1 MNRGPIL
8 LYLFCLFSAG
18 TLPGVEPETIVPPT
32 DQVSEFDAR
41 RELANVLRKLGK
53 IEAAETQLRKLQQM
67 QPNNAGITADLAD
80 LETLRGH
87 FASSRELYERALA
100 ESSNSTEIRLRYA
113 RQARSWGD
121 FYPAERIFRT
131 YLQDHPYDVDAAQEL
146 ATILIGEQQFESA
159 EGVYLGLSKSPAVHE
174 KALVGLATARS
185 LEQDYNGV
193 LPYTDAVLK
202 IDPDHIDALNMRGE
216 ALRRLRRYD
225 EAKEPFQRLTS
236 IPGGQ
241 RAGWIGLGRI
251 ARSQNDDVTAER
263 CFRRAQASDP
273 SDITAAYFAAGK
285 QIDSFLSTYPP
296 RHNLGVAELSTLAE
310 VCASDGRIDDAI
322 SFYQKA
328 LAKDSEYF
336 PARIGFAEALGTA
349 HRYDESI
356 KILNRLRQEFPG
368 DSKILIT
375 LARELS
381 YARRYDQSRQVY
393 LELISANLADMV
405 PRKEMARIATWNQQ
419 IRVALQDYAT
429 IYTPS
434 VDDQLME
441 ALQHS
446 DEGAAALSSVEP
458 FPTADTPYSNYERL
472 NYLLQVGRIPDRF
485 QPTVAAALADLSPE
499 YRVQKAAW
507 LESRAK
513 WLAWN
518 KRLIQS
524 EYTYQDLLAFQPGNQ
539 EGWFDL
545 AQGQV
550 SQELWR
556 ESVASYEQLLQLD
569 PLHTLTSHAIESA
582 DIAQHPA
589 LFSRY
594 TFWDEEGIGRASDM
608 ERQYFDS
615 GAEFVWNRQ
624 TQLWVSTDYW
634 LESPSD
640 GPQADAVGTTIKLQ
654 TVFNEFWRAMAEW
667 TFKDYIDAPYR
678 STNTGQ
684 AKLTFNAWD
693 YIHLTLQYSRIDELH
708 NIFGLQQ
715 GTQSDNLGLLFDADV
730 NHYVGATGGVVLT
743 HYSDDNRGIW
753 VTLAPS
759 VLLLDHPRTL
769 NLVFRGDFRD
779 TERTSIFAFQGPN
792 LVNIIHPYWTPEHY
806 FRGTITLEWR
816 HDLSTDFYGGG
827 QQQYYSLKVGGGFD
841 STGNKNVI
849 FEGIY
854 HIDFLHHWS
863 FEARGGV
870 DRSRVWNGA
879 SADVSLIYRF

>member
-1 MNRGPIL
+1 MNRGPVL
-8 LYLFCLFSAG
+8 VYLFCLFSAG
-18 TLPGVEPETIVPPT
+18 MLPGVEPETIVPPA

-121 FYPAERIFRT
+121 FYLAERIFRT
-131 YLQDHPYDVDAAQEL
+131 YLKDHPHDVDVAQEL
-146 ATILIGEQQFESA
+146 ATVLIGEQQFEPA

-185 LEQDYNGV
+185 LEQDYSGV

-202 IDPDHIDALNMRGE
+202 IDPDQIDALNMWGE

-241 RAGWIGLGRI
+241 RVGWIGLGRV

-263 CFRRAQASDP
+263 FFRRAQASDP

-285 QIDSFLSTYPP
+285 LIDSFLSTYPR
-296 RHNLGVAELSTLAE
+296 RHNLGAADLSTLAG
-310 VCASDGRIDDAI
+310 VCASDGRIEDAI

-328 LAKDSEYF
+328 LAKDPEYF
-336 PARIGFAEALGTA
+336 PARIGLAEVLGTA
-349 HRYDESI
+349 HRYDDSI

-381 YARRYDQSRQVY
+381 YARRFDQSRQVY

-405 PRKEMARIATWNQQ
+405 PRKEMARIATWNKQM
-419 IRVALQDYAT
+419 REALQDYAT

-434 VDDQLME
+434 VDDQLVE
-441 ALQHS
+441 ALQRS
-446 DEGAAALSSVEP
+446 EKGAAALSSVGP
-458 FPTADTPYSNYERL
+458 FPPADSPYSIYERL
-472 NYLLQVGRIPDRF
+472 NYLLQASRISDEF
-485 QPTVAAALADLSPE
+485 QSTVAAVLNDLSPE

-513 WLAWN
+513 WLSWN

-524 EYTYQDLLAFQPGNQ
+524 ECTYQDLLTFQPGNQ

-545 AQGQV
+545 AQVQA
-550 SQELWR
+550 SEELWR
-556 ESVASYEQLLQLD
+556 ESVASYQQLLQLD
-569 PLHTLTSHAIESA
+569 PQHTLASQAIEGA
-582 DIAQHPA
+582 NIAQHPA

-608 ERQYFDS
+608 ERQYFES

-624 TQLWVSTDYW
+624 TDLWVSTDYW

-667 TFKDYIDAPYR
+667 TFKDYIDQAYR

-684 AKLTFNAWD
+684 AKLTLNAWD
-693 YIHLTLQYSRIDELH
+693 YVHLTLQYSRIDELH
-708 NIFGLQQ
+708 NIFGLRQ
-715 GTQSDNLGLLFDADV
+715 GTQSDNLGFLFDADV

-759 VLLLDHPRTL
+759 VLLLDHPHTL

-779 TERTSIFAFQGPN
+779 TEHTSIFEFQGPD

-816 HDLSTDFYGGG
+816 HDLSTDFYGGA
-827 QQQYYSLKVGGGFD
+827 QQQYYSLKLGGGFD
-841 STGNKNVI
+841 TTGNKDVI
-849 FEGIY
+849 FEGVY

-870 DRSRVWNGA
+870 DRSPVWNGA
-879 SADVSLIYRF
+879 SADISLIYRF